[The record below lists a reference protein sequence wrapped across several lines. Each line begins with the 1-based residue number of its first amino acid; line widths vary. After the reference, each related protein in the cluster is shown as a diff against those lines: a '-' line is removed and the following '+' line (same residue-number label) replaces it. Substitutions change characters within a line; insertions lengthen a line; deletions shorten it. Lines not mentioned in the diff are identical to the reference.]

1 MFLNTITSQD
11 TVIVKTLSNGKYMQI
26 YIYNYIHTYV
36 YIHNYYWC
44 FMGKE
49 IILGWPKGS
58 FGF

>member
-11 TVIVKTLSNGKYMQI
+11 IVIVKTLSNDKYMQI
-26 YIYNYIHTYV
+26 YICNYIHTYV
-36 YIHNYYWC
+36 CIHNYYWC

-49 IILGWPKGS
+49 IILGWPEGS